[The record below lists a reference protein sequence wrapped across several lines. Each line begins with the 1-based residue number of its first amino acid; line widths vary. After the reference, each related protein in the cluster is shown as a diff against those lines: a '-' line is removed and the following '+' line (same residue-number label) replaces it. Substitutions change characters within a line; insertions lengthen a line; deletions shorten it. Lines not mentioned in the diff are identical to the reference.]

1 MKGKL
6 LAAAC
11 VAALGLVAPAAAGAD
26 SANTNG
32 IGNCHGKTVLSVK
45 SVAGT
50 HSGAETAAFYGV
62 TVQQGQEMISESCGQ
77 S

>member
-6 LAAAC
+6 VVAAG
-11 VAALGLVAPAAAGAD
+11 VAALGLVAPAATGAD

-32 IGNCHGKTVLSVK
+32 IGNCHGKNRAVRE

-62 TVQQGQEMISESCGQ
+62 TVQQGQEMISASCGQ